1 MPRPYAGRMPESPFD
16 QSRYQ
21 VRHEW
26 GVAGLARL
34 ARADVVVV
42 VDVLRFSTTVGD
54 AVARGE
60 RVPLDA
66 SAHAVSLNGAAVA
79 AAAEASGALV
89 MLGSLRNASAVAAAV
104 LAEQERRGDRTSVAV
119 IAGGELAALR
129 QAQGPSG
136 AALRFAV
143 EDHLGAGAIIDA
155 LGELGIDHTSPEAA
169 AACEAFRGLR
179 GAVRH
184 LLTAS
189 GSGQE
194 LIVAGRRDEVL
205 AAAEVD
211 AVDVVP
217 VLREGAFVASTSML
231 IEVREERFH
240 VDARVQP
247 DGRRSYDFTWLNGP
261 GDPPYGFT
269 VGSTARHSDS
279 RSGMTRLELEQV
291 AEQFIRSFFS
301 EDGIGPSDFPAFV
314 AERRARP

>member
-1 MPRPYAGRMPESPFD
+1 MPESPFD

-34 ARADVVVV
+34 ASADVVVV
-42 VDVLRFSTTVGD
+42 VDVLRFSTTVTS

-60 RVPLDA
+60 RVALDA
-66 SAHAVSLNGAAVA
+66 DAHAVSLNGAAVA

-104 LAEQERRGDRTSVAV
+104 LTEQQRRGDRTSVAV
-119 IAGGELAALR
+119 IAGGELTGR
-129 QAQGPSG
+129 GPG

-143 EDHLGAGAIIDA
+143 EDQLGAGAIVDA
-155 LGELGIDHTSPEAA
+155 LAELGIDHTSPEAA

-194 LIVAGRRDEVL
+194 LIAAGRRDEVL
-205 AAAEVD
+205 GAAEID
-211 AVDVVP
+211 AAEVVP
-217 VLREGAFVASTSML
+217 VLRDGAFVASTSMVV
-231 IEVREERFH
+231 EVGEERFH
-240 VDARVQP
+240 VDTRVQP
-247 DGRRSYDFTWLNGP
+247 DGHRVYDFTWLNGP
-261 GDPPYGFT
+261 ADPPYGFT
-269 VGSTARHSDS
+269 VGSTCGFAVGSTAREPDS
-279 RSGMTRLELEQV
+279 RSGMTRLEIEQV
-291 AEQFIRSFFS
+291 TAQFVESFFA
-301 EDGIGPSDFPAFV
+301 EDGIGPSGFPAFV
-314 AERRARP
+314 AQRRARP